1 MYAHLLRDNAS
12 EQARPPQ
19 VCENGTHVATSPP
32 LPPDVIVVSRQYMEQ
47 LQRHVNLGYGRF
59 PNRHIRQSILILQH
73 IMGGAET
80 TP

>member
-1 MYAHLLRDNAS
+1 MHAQLLRDNAS
-12 EQARPPQ
+12 EQARPTHIY
-19 VCENGTHVATSPP
+19 ENQTHVASSPP

-73 IMGGAET
+73 ILGGAET
-80 TP
+80 AR